1 MKRAFALLLLLLP
14 LSFTGCKEPLVHPNP
29 PNAILN
35 ISINLNDPQYYA
47 LRFVSG
53 YMYLMSEENT
63 TSRGLI
69 AYRLSETEFRVYD
82 RLPPNEPDACCDSE
96 GNCTRLVVDFPFVVD
111 ECNDIQYNIIN
122 GDLFQGEGIY
132 PLFHYQTSFDGL
144 TLRIF
149 N

>member
-1 MKRAFALLLLLLP
+1 MRKFFALLLFLP
-14 LSFTGCKEPLVHPNP
+14 LGFMGCKETLVHPNP

-35 ISINLNDPQYYA
+35 ISINLQEPQYYD

-53 YMYLMSEENT
+53 FMYLKSEENS

-69 AYRLSETEFRVYD
+69 AYRFSETEFRVYD

-96 GNCTRLVVDFPFVVD
+96 GNCTRLMVEIPFVVD
-111 ECNDIQYNIIN
+111 NCNGIKYNILN
-122 GDLFQGEGIY
+122 GDLFEGEGIY
-132 PLFHYQTSFDGL
+132 PLFQYHTSFDGI